1 MDAATTEKLMSDL
14 RAVVRDAEGLISA
27 VAAESGERLD
37 GATQRAQEAADEIDA
52 KVRQHPWAA
61 VGVAAAAGLLIGLLL
76 GRR

>member
-14 RAVVRDAEGLISA
+14 RAVVRDAESLISA
-27 VAAESGERLD
+27 VATESGEQLD
-37 GATQRAQEAADEIDA
+37 GAAQRAQQAADEIDA

-61 VGVAAAAGLLIGLLL
+61 VGVAAAAGLLVGLLL